1 MIYKYDFETKRPFL
15 LRRVLQKLFAP
26 CSRGCLNAVLKPYGK
41 AYLFGAVKVRILGIP
56 FTVCLRPDDYRA
68 LAKGF
73 NRRSDAVKKADA
85 IFAHTGRSKG
95 TFEVADDMPKSTNK

>member
-15 LRRVLQKLFAP
+15 LKRILQKLLAP
-26 CSRGCLNAVLKPYGK
+26 CSYGCLNAVLKPHGK

-85 IFAHTGRSKG
+85 IFAHTGAEKG
-95 TFEVADDMPKSTNK
+95 MFEVLDEVPKTTNK